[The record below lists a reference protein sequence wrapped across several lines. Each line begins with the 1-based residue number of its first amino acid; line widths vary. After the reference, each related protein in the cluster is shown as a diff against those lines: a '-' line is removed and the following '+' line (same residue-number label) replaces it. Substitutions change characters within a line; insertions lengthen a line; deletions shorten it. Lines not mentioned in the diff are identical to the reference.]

1 MPLRVIRCSARDQLL
16 RRLSGIRLG
25 SPLRGFSGSGERLGS
40 RLCLLV
46 SSILGLFWLGA
57 GWLGLSAGVGSRDGA
72 TLYERLDAVD
82 LHLSFQ
88 TVPNFGQVR
97 LQRLV
102 VSAHTTRKSSQSP
115 WADWPHTSSTPN
127 SSLDW

>member
-1 MPLRVIRCSARDQLL
+1 M
-16 RRLSGIRLG
+16 RRLRGIRLG
-25 SPLRGFSGSGERLGS
+25 SPLRGFLGSGERLGS

-72 TLYERLDAVD
+72 TLYEHLDEVD
-82 LHLSFQ
+82 SHLSFQ
-88 TVPNFGQVR
+88 TVPSFDRVR
-97 LQRLV
+97 LQRQAANV
-102 VSAHTTRKSSQSP
+102 HTTRKSSQSP
-115 WADWPHTSSTPN
+115 RADWRHTSSAPN